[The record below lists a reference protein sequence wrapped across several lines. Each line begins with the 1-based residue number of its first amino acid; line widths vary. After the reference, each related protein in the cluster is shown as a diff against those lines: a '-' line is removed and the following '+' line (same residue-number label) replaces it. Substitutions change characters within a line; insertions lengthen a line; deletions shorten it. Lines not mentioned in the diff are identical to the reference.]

1 MNVNK
6 FFELAKEAGLLESEV
21 VIVRGSSTQMGVYK
35 GAVENYSVATT
46 ITIAARGIF
55 NGKMGFALS
64 EKDDRTTPHYL
75 IDQIKTSASV
85 SESDDLAIIFEG
97 SEKYRRSNIFNRELT
112 EISES
117 DKLNNLFLVEKALF
131 DREKR
136 VTDVESVVYVEQ
148 ENDRRMFN
156 SYGLKLM
163 AKQNYYYYMAN
174 VVVREDGDTKTGYH
188 IFLDNNHD
196 NFNLN
201 KFVDD
206 VLEKAIAKLGGK
218 PVPTKGYPVVLNP
231 RVTASLLAAYLTNAN
246 AENVEKQT
254 SLFIGK
260 LNERVANPKITVT
273 DAPLTKNVFFTYFDD
288 EGVAKFNKPII
299 QRGVLKT
306 YLHNLSTA
314 KKAGVEPTGN
324 AVNNGGKIGIGIS
337 NVVLKPGRKTFDEM
351 IAPIAEGVFITEVM
365 GLHSGLNP
373 TSGDFSLQASGFV
386 IRAGQLAEPV
396 NLITVSGNLIKLF
409 NDVKDVANENE
420 LQLSSYTT
428 SSVYIKKLN
437 IAG

>member
-6 FFELAKEAGLLESEV
+6 FFELAKEAGLLETEV

-64 EKDDRTTPHYL
+64 EKDDRTAPHYL
-75 IDQIKTSASV
+75 IDQIKTSAGV
-85 SESDDLAIIFEG
+85 SESDDIAIIFEG
-97 SEKYRRSNIFNRELT
+97 SEKYRRRNIFNRELAQ
-112 EISES
+112 ISES

-188 IFLDNNHD
+188 IFLDNDHT
-196 NFNLN
+196 NFDID
-201 KFVDD
+201 KFVGD
-206 VLEKAIAKLGGK
+206 VINKAVSKLGGK
-218 PVPTKGYPVVLNP
+218 PVPTKAYPVVLNP

-273 DAPLTKNVFFTYFDD
+273 DAPLTRNVFFTYFDD

-306 YLHNLSTA
+306 FLHNLSTA

-337 NVVLKPGRKTFDEM
+337 NVVLRPGRKTFDEM
-351 IAPIAEGVFITEVM
+351 ITPITEGVFITEVM

-386 IRAGQLAEPV
+386 IRDGKLSEPV

-409 NDVKDVANENE
+409 NDVRDVANENE

-428 SSVYIKKLN
+428 SSVYVKKLN

>member
-21 VIVRGSSTQMGVYK
+21 VIVRGSTTQMGVYK

-75 IDQIKTSASV
+75 IDQIKTSAGV

-97 SEKYRRSNIFNRELT
+97 SEKYRRRNIFNRELAK
-112 EISES
+112 ISES
-117 DKLNNLFLVEKALF
+117 DKLNNLFLIEKALF
-131 DREKR
+131 EREKR

-188 IFLDNNHD
+188 IFLDNDHEKFD
-196 NFNLN
+196 LG
-201 KFVDD
+201 KFVGD
-206 VLEKAIAKLGGK
+206 VIHKAVTKLGGK
-218 PVPTKGYPVVLNP
+218 PVPTKAYPVVLNP

-260 LNERVANPKITVT
+260 LNERVANAKITVT
-273 DAPLTKNVFFTYFDD
+273 DAPLTRNVFFTYFDD

-337 NVVLKPGRKTFDEM
+337 NVVLRPGRKTFAEM
-351 IAPIAEGVFITEVM
+351 ITPITEGVFITEVM

-386 IRAGQLAEPV
+386 IRDGKLAEPV

-409 NDVKDVANENE
+409 NDVRDVANENE

>member
-6 FFELAKEAGLLESEV
+6 FFELANEAGILESEV
-21 VIVRGSSTQMGVYK
+21 VIVRGSTTEMGVYQ

-46 ITIAARGIF
+46 IVIAARGIF

-75 IDQIKTSASV
+75 IDRIKTSAGV
-85 SESDDLAIIFEG
+85 SESDDIAIIFEG
-97 SEKYRRSNIFNRELT
+97 SEKYRRRNIFNKELAA
-112 EISES
+112 ISEA
-117 DKLNNLFLVEKALF
+117 DKLNNLFLIEKALF
-131 DREKR
+131 AKEKR
-136 VTDVESVVYVEQ
+136 ITDVESVTYVEQ
-148 ENDRRMFN
+148 ENERKMFN
-156 SYGLKLM
+156 SHGLRLV

-174 VVVREDGDTKTGYH
+174 IVVRENSDTKTAYH
-188 IFLDNNHD
+188 IFLDSDHS
-196 NFNLN
+196 NFNVD
-201 KFVDD
+201 KFVAKVVD
-206 VLEKAIAKLGGK
+206 KAVKKLGGK
-218 PVPTKGYPVVLNP
+218 PVPTKAYPVVLNP
-231 RVTASLLAAYLTNAN
+231 QVTASLLAAYLTNAN

-260 LNERVANPKITVT
+260 LDARVANSKITVT

-314 KKAGVEPTGN
+314 QKAGVEPTGN
-324 AVNNGGKIGIGIS
+324 AVNNGGKIGIGIN
-337 NVVLKPGRKTFDEM
+337 NVVLRPGRKSFDEM
-351 IAPIAEGVFITEVM
+351 IEPIKEGIFITEVM

-386 IRAGQLAEPV
+386 IRDGKLNEPV

-409 NDVKDVANENE
+409 NEVRDVANENE

-428 SSVYIKKLN
+428 SSIHVKKLN